1 MANRHLQ
8 HIKSSQANKIPD
20 ENDLLY
26 GEIAVNYAEG
36 SETLYIKNSN
46 NDIVPFV
53 NGNKIEESEMVIAQ
67 ALSDLDERVTENAS
81 AIDSMSGL
89 SDRMTQAESDIT
101 EIRETIDENE
111 EITAGALADLDARL
125 TSEATAREA
134 LERAVEDNE
143 RVIAQGMAQL
153 DEQISDLNADLS
165 EEASAREALAQV
177 VEDNELVAASALTEL
192 RQQIAALELE
202 IQSLRNQMA

>member
-53 NGNKIEESEMVIAQ
+53 NGNKIEESEEVIAQ
-67 ALSDLDERVTENAS
+67 ALSDLDERVTENTS
-81 AIDSMSGL
+81 AINSMSDL
-89 SDRMTQAESDIT
+89 SDRMEQAETNIT
-101 EIRETIDENE
+101 ELGEIIEENE
-111 EITAGALADLDARL
+111 EITASALDDLDARL

-134 LERAVEDNE
+134 LEQVIVDNE

-153 DEQISDLNADLS
+153 DEQISGLNTVLS
-165 EEASAREALAQV
+165 EETSAREALEQV
-177 VEDNELVAASALTEL
+177 VEDNELVTARALIEL
-192 RQQIAALELE
+192 RQQIAELELE

>member
-1 MANRHLQ
+1 MAKRHLQ

-53 NGNKIEESEMVIAQ
+53 NGNKIK
-67 ALSDLDERVTENAS
+67 
-81 AIDSMSGL
+81 
-89 SDRMTQAESDIT
+89 
-101 EIRETIDENE
+101 ETIEENE
-111 EITAGALADLDARL
+111 EITAAALSDLDARL
-125 TSEATAREA
+125 TSEATSREA
-134 LERAVEDNE
+134 LEQAIEDNE

-153 DEQISDLNADLS
+153 DEQISDLNTDLG
-165 EEASAREALAQV
+165 EETSAREALAQT
-177 VEDNELVAASALTEL
+177 VEDNELVTARALTEL

-202 IQSLRNQMA
+202 IQSLRN